1 MKPATKKKAVA
12 KKGAAK
18 KSSARKS
25 AAKISF
31 GAALSVEQL
40 ESLTSELQRLRDHP
54 PLTRREGGTYEG
66 DILGFVKG
74 LRLSARVI
82 YFLRECL
89 SELDCEVSWGHVL
102 NAEEQSCSPECDIII
117 HSRGHVREWNGGKHP
132 VMHFK
137 FIRAERVHAV
147 VSCKSKLD
155 SIDRGY
161 PKKLKPYGIKKVF
174 LFAECLRQDQLD
186 ALRAKA
192 KVEGYGGLWC
202 LYFTPQGVDGSIIS
216 HDQNMYVDFAK
227 AIRKAVE
234 K

>member
-1 MKPATKKKAVA
+1 MKAATSKKTVAKKAATKK
-12 KKGAAK
+12 GSAK
-18 KSSARKS
+18 KSAVE
-25 AAKISF
+25 IPF
-31 GAALSVEQL
+31 GASLAVEQL
-40 ESLTSELQRLRDHP
+40 EGLTAELQKLRDHP

-117 HSRGHVREWNGGKHP
+117 HSKGHVREWNGGKHP

-137 FIRAERVHAV
+137 FVRAERVHAV
-147 VSCKSKLD
+147 VSCKSQLD

-174 LFAECLRQDQLD
+174 LFAECLRQERL
-186 ALRAKA
+186 AGLRAAA
-192 KVEGYGGLWC
+192 KKEGYGGLWC
-202 LYFTPQGVDGSIIS
+202 LYFTPQGADNSIIS
-216 HDQNMYVDFAK
+216 RDQNMYVDFAK
-227 AIRKAVE
+227 AIRKAIT